1 MINTQ
6 AITENI
12 DFYLAGFANTI
23 MLTVVALAG
32 GLVLAVIFAIIKNGH
47 HRIVIKMVNVLVFY
61 FRGTPLLIQIYLIYY
76 GLAQFVWMQN
86 SILWVAFQEPVFCAL
101 LALTLN
107 TAAYTTEIIYGAI
120 KATPKTEI
128 EAGYAFGFSHFGNLR
143 HIIFPSVI
151 RRIIPL
157 YVNES
162 VFLMQ
167 ATALAST
174 ITVIELTQVAR
185 IINSRY
191 FVPFEAFIF
200 AALMYMLI
208 SYLIFAIF
216 HLVEKKIR
224 IPS

>member
-6 AITENI
+6 AIIENI
-12 DFYLAGFANTI
+12 DLYLSGFANTI
-23 MLTVVALAG
+23 MLTAISLSI
-32 GLVLAVIFAIIKNGH
+32 GLVLALTFAIIKDGH
-47 HRIVIKMVNVLVFY
+47 NRIIIKMVNTLVFY
-61 FRGTPLLIQIYLIYY
+61 FRGTPLLVQIYLIYY
-76 GLAQFVWMQN
+76 GFAQFSWIQN
-86 SILWVAFQEPVFCAL
+86 SILWIAFQEPIFCAL

-120 KATPKTEI
+120 KATPKAEI
-128 EAGYAFGFSHFGNLR
+128 EAGYAFGFSRFGNLR
-143 HIIFPSVI
+143 HIILPSVI
-151 RRIIPL
+151 RRIVPL

-191 FVPFEAFIF
+191 FIPFEAFIS

-208 SYLIFAIF
+208 SYLIFGIF
-216 HLVEKKIR
+216 HLVEKKIK